1 MENYEILSLIG
12 KGNFGCISK
21 ILRKSDNKILV
32 WKEMDYG
39 HMTEKE
45 KQNIVSEVNILRELR
60 HPNIVRYYDRIIDK
74 KNTKI
79 YIIMEYCEGGD
90 ISQLIKKY
98 KKTKEFLPEEV
109 IWKIFIQLLLALYEC
124 HTHKEGKILHRD
136 IKPSNVFLDSESNVK
151 LGDFGLSRMLSNES
165 IFAYSHVGTP
175 YYMSPEQIEEMKYDD
190 KSDIW
195 SLGCFLYELTTFHPP
210 FDATNQLALALKIKA
225 GKVNPIN
232 SNYSKDLSDV
242 IMWMLRVNQNQRPN
256 CEELINCPPIF
267 MRVRERKLKEHYLKV
282 KKIEEGIKVKEKDIE
297 KREKCVFERESL
309 VEEKEKKLKEL
320 EEELNKKKKEL
331 EEKEESL
338 NKREEDIQN
347 KEKEALENIKK
358 TKSLSKV
365 ENNYDLYT
373 PTKELGGLNINIE
386 NNDIDFQQFNDNNFN
401 NEYRK
406 TAPNLINN
414 NFTFNDFNV
423 NNNKV
428 MYHQPQNSLNYYMN
442 QNMVNQNNYYHNS
455 NNSPELNN
463 NNYYNGNNNAM
474 NDINNNQNI
483 YQQKIRYEKTSP
495 RNNINN
501 YLIENNTNNYLYDN
515 NNINTNNFV
524 IENYNDKSSR
534 KNTFQNQFMDST
546 NSNNNNEL
554 NNFLHKQ
561 NINNNINDYLK
572 NTNNTSISTIPINK
586 NYEKKNSVDSSN
598 NIKNIIKNSV
608 SMTHKIK

>member
-1 MENYEILSLIG
+1 M
-12 KGNFGCISK
+12 
-21 ILRKSDNKILV
+21 
-32 WKEMDYG
+32 
-39 HMTEKE
+39 
-45 KQNIVSEVNILRELR
+45 
-60 HPNIVRYYDRIIDK
+60 
-74 KNTKI
+74 
-79 YIIMEYCEGGD
+79 
-90 ISQLIKKY
+90 
-98 KKTKEFLPEEV
+98 
-109 IWKIFIQLLLALYEC
+109 
-124 HTHKEGKILHRD
+124 
-136 IKPSNVFLDSESNVK
+136 
-151 LGDFGLSRMLSNES
+151 
-165 IFAYSHVGTP
+165 
-175 YYMSPEQIEEMKYDD
+175 
-190 KSDIW
+190 
-195 SLGCFLYELTTFHPP
+195 
-210 FDATNQLALALKIKA
+210 
-225 GKVNPIN
+225 
-232 SNYSKDLSDV
+232 
-242 IMWMLRVNQNQRPN
+242 
-256 CEELINCPPIF
+256 
-267 MRVRERKLKEHYLKV
+267 
-282 KKIEEGIKVKEKDIE
+282 
-297 KREKCVFERESL
+297 
-309 VEEKEKKLKEL
+309 
-320 EEELNKKKKEL
+320 
-331 EEKEESL
+331 

-358 TKSLSKV
+358 LKNTQKV
-365 ENNYDLYT
+365 EKNYDLCI
-373 PTKELGGLNINIE
+373 PTKEIGGLNINIE
-386 NNDIDFQQFNDNNFN
+386 SNDIDFQQYNDNNFN
-401 NEYRK
+401 IEYRK

-428 MYHQPQNSLNYYMN
+428 MYHQPQNSINYYIN
-442 QNMVNQNNYYHNS
+442 QIKMGNQNNYYHTS
-455 NNSPELNN
+455 NNSQEVNN
-463 NNYYNGNNNAM
+463 NNYYNVNNNVM